1 MTPPD
6 ERDTR
11 RPKDSDQPPLS
22 PRLREKLGAAA
33 DDDDDLDFLKKK
45 SDPGGLII
53 TAIVAIAVVG
63 GGWWLYHNGQV
74 KAKAEAA
81 KAAAVAAAQRAT
93 EVADSLAVVAHADS
107 VAAQARADS
116 ITFAA
121 LPKWKQRQI
130 LAQKAKA
137 AAAAAA
143 AAGGTTAPAAGTPAP
158 AAAST
163 DSAAAPAEPVEQGP
177 FGIDAG
183 QFIDQAQANT
193 MVETLK
199 AKTGLAAQ
207 LVTEGEGDAA
217 SYHVMLGHFSTRAGA
232 EAKATSLLGKGLVD
246 QASVTPLPKAK

>member
-6 ERDTR
+6 DRETR
-11 RPKDSDQPPLS
+11 KTKDSDQSALS

-53 TAIVAIAVVG
+53 TAVVVIAVVG
-63 GGWWLYHNGQV
+63 GGWWMYHNGQL

-81 KAAAVAAAQRAT
+81 KVAAAAASQRAQ

-116 ITFAA
+116 IAFAA

-143 AAGGTTAPAAGTPAP
+143 ASAPAAGATPT
-158 AAAST
+158 AA
-163 DSAAAPAEPVEQGP
+163 AAAPESTAAPAQPVEPGP

-207 LVTEGEGDAA
+207 VVTEGEGDAA
-217 SYHVMLGHFSTRAGA
+217 SYHVVLGHFSSRATA
-232 EAKATSLLGKGLVD
+232 EARATSLLGKGLVD
-246 QASVTPLPKAK
+246 QASVMPLPKTP